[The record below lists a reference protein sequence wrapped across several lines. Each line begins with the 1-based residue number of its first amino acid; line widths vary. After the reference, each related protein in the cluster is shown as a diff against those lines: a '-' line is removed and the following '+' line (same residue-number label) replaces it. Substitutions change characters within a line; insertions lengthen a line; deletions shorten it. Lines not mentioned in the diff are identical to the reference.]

1 MQTAMTHAADVPVA
15 LPPAESTSLVVLTD
29 LDGTLCDPRTHSC
42 DGARDALA
50 LLADRRIPV
59 VLISDR
65 TPGELTS
72 LQRDLGLRH
81 PFVCEGGAA
90 LYVPRGYFRE
100 FSRLG
105 EPRRRWD
112 VVRFRLPR
120 DAGDAIR
127 LLISLYRA
135 CSAPSVV
142 VVGLGD
148 DWTDRDMLREVDV
161 PVIVRNHAID
171 QARLVRKLPTAYVT
185 NAAGP
190 GGWSEAILGSVGEGT

>member
-1 MQTAMTHAADVPVA
+1 MQTATTHAADVPVA
-15 LPPAESTSLVVLTD
+15 RPPGASTSLVVLTD
-29 LDGTLCDPRTHSC
+29 LDGTLCDPRTRSC

-50 LLADRRIPV
+50 LLADRGIPV

-65 TPGELTS
+65 TPGEVTS

-90 LYVPRGYFRE
+90 LYVPRGYFPE

-120 DAGDAIR
+120 DAGDAVR

-135 CSAPSVV
+135 CSSGSVV
-142 VVGLGD
+142 IVGLGD
-148 DWTDRDMLREVDV
+148 NWTDRDMLNEVDV
-161 PVIVRNHAID
+161 PVIVRNRAVD
-171 QARLVRKLPTAYVT
+171 QARLVRRMPAAYVT

-190 GGWSEAILGSVGEGT
+190 AGWSEAILRSVGQGT